1 MKTAMRTS
9 LSLAL
14 TTAAS
19 LAAPVA
25 DFATALEQATSSKA
39 PIAVFLHGSDWNKS
53 GETLLKAWNDP
64 RFSDIAGKDLLMV
77 SIDRKENPSEVEKT
91 AAKRNE
97 ACQPPYRSL
106 PAVALYDSDGRLVA
120 TRSGIA
126 EIKDSGG
133 LPATVKSMRAA
144 LTDRDS
150 LWKRASSSAGV
161 QRASLYG
168 AGLDRMN
175 QGLGPKNLYQPVL
188 DEIRKADP
196 NDQSGY
202 IGKYSFNRDALLS
215 MVMDKAKKN
224 EQAAAEQELDK
235 WLRNPRL
242 SPRQIQELQATR
254 FALYQRW
261 PEKKSQARNALEAM
275 RKADPKS
282 ELGLAAASY
291 LKQLKDS

>member
-1 MKTAMRTS
+1 MITAMRTII
-9 LSLAL
+9 LHAL
-14 TTAAS
+14 TATAAFS
-19 LAAPVA
+19 APIA
-25 DFATALEQATSSKA
+25 DFTTALEQAKSTKA
-39 PIAVFLHGSDWNKS
+39 PIAVFLHGSDWNKT
-53 GETLLKAWNDP
+53 GETMLKAWNDP
-64 RFSDIAGKDLLMV
+64 RFTDVAGKDLVMV
-77 SIDRKENPSEVEKT
+77 SIDRKENPGEAEKA

-106 PAVALYDSDGRLVA
+106 PAVALYDDEGRLVA
-120 TRSGIA
+120 TRSGAA
-126 EIKDSGG
+126 EIKESGG
-133 LPATVKSMRAA
+133 LPATVKSMRAV
-144 LTDRDS
+144 LTDRDN
-150 LWKRASSSAGV
+150 LWKRAAGSSGV

-175 QGLGPKNLYQPVL
+175 QGLGPKNIYQPVL

-202 IGKYSFNRDALLS
+202 VGKYTFNRDAMLG
-215 MVMDKAKKN
+215 MVMDKAAKN

-235 WLRNPRL
+235 WLKNTRL
-242 SPRQIQELQATR
+242 SPRQIQELHATR

-261 PEKKSQARNALEAM
+261 PEKKAQARRALEDM

-282 ELGLAAASY
+282 DLGLAAASY

>member
-1 MKTAMRTS
+1 MIPAMRPII
-9 LSLAL
+9 LFL
-14 TTAAS
+14 TANAAFA
-19 LAAPVA
+19 AAPVA
-25 DFATALEQATSSKA
+25 DFASALEQAKSTKA
-39 PIAVFLHGSDWNKS
+39 PIAVFLHGSDWNKT
-53 GETLLKAWNDP
+53 GETMLKAWNDP
-64 RFSDIAGKDLLMV
+64 RFADVAGKDLLTV
-77 SIDRKENPSEVEKT
+77 SIDRKENPDEAEKT

-106 PAVALYDSDGRLVA
+106 PAVALYDHEGRLVA
-120 TRSGIA
+120 TRSGAA
-126 EIKDSGG
+126 EIKESGG
-133 LPATVKSMRAA
+133 LPATVKSMRAV
-144 LTDRDS
+144 LTDRDN
-150 LWKRASSSAGV
+150 LWKRAAGSSGA

-175 QGLGPKNLYQPVL
+175 QGLGPKNIYQPIL

-202 IGKYSFNRDALLS
+202 TGKYTFNRDALLN

-224 EQAAAEQELDK
+224 EHAAAEQELAK
-235 WLRNPRL
+235 WLKNTRL
-242 SPRQIQELQATR
+242 SPRQIQELHATR

-261 PEKKSQARNALEAM
+261 PEKKSQARNALEDM

-282 ELGLAAASY
+282 DLGLAAASY